1 MLTRLANVMTVFN
14 IWVDRLSNG
23 QFVAAAASANVLG
36 VVIAGLL
43 LELTAGPV
51 VALRPLV
58 TFGVIETVGCTS
70 ILAWRRW
77 K

>member
-1 MLTRLANVMTVFN
+1 LLTRLANVMTVFN

-70 ILAWRRW
+70 ILAWRR
-77 K
+77 

>member
-1 MLTRLANVMTVFN
+1 MLTRLANVMTDFN
-14 IWVDRLSNG
+14 IWVDQLSNG

-70 ILAWRRW
+70 ILAWRR
-77 K
+77 